1 MYKKLCFIDAE
12 LIRLND
18 FDLLAKE
25 LIKND
30 FDIFTVIGSDN
41 ILIES
46 QYVKVFVGKKDQ
58 NFIENI
64 CLNLNK
70 TIDKCIFIYPEN
82 HKFLMN
88 IPRHH
93 LFEIKENDK
102 DCFFQFIGSIRKYL
116 YILRVLR
123 KILIIS
129 ILILDLLL
137 FLNQY
142 YSISVILLVLNFFLF
157 YLLISPLSIITLSYF
172 LQILFEVI
180 LQMF

>member
-1 MYKKLCFIDAE
+1 
-12 LIRLND
+12 
-18 FDLLAKE
+18 
-25 LIKND
+25 
-30 FDIFTVIGSDN
+30 
-41 ILIES
+41 
-46 QYVKVFVGKKDQ
+46 
-58 NFIENI
+58 
-64 CLNLNK
+64 
-70 TIDKCIFIYPEN
+70 
-82 HKFLMN
+82 MN

-102 DCFFQFIGSIRKYL
+102 DCFFQSIGSIRKYL